1 VTGSETVKVERRGR
15 IQIITLDREQKRNA
29 IDSSI
34 TAGLDAALNE
44 LDDDPDSDE
53 V

>member
-1 VTGSETVKVERRGR
+1 VTGSDTVKLERRGR
-15 IQIITLDREQKRNA
+15 IQIITVDRVQKRNA